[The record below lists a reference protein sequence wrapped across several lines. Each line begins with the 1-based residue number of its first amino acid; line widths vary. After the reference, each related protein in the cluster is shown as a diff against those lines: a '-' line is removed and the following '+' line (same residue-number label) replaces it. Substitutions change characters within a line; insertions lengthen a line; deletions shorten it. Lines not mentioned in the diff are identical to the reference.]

1 MKNWWLVHHC
11 GSVRK
16 SGNDLWKILT
26 GSSVVSGTRRT
37 EWRVRRELDI
47 LDGVPQF
54 LRRSEMVLME
64 SGWKVSSTAPT
75 TDLKWE

>member
-1 MKNWWLVHHC
+1 M
-11 GSVRK
+11 RK
-16 SGNDLWKILT
+16 SGNDLWKILI
-26 GSSVVSGTRRT
+26 GYSVLSGIRRT
-37 EWRVRRELDI
+37 EWRVCRELDI

-64 SGWKVSSTAPT
+64 SEWKMSNIVPT